1 MKKTQKRIISSA
13 LLCGMLF
20 TGMPGG
26 QLPILAAPVH
36 CSNSTL
42 GETDGKILIGA
53 INGSGEISSVHLNY
67 TSTFML
73 KVFSGNHGTEKY
85 KFTSSD
91 ESVLMVTEEGLVI
104 PCSDG
109 SCMVSVMTED
119 GRTDDCDFYIEDSS
133 TFDFKL
139 FFETNSSSISGFTKG
154 YEVSDLH
161 LPQSLQRCELKTIT
175 ENAFA
180 DTTQLTS
187 VTLQPALE
195 NIQARAFANCEN
207 LKTIII
213 QNPDAIIDDTAFG
226 NFSNGED
233 VPYNLTIKGYEG
245 STAETFAEKYDN
257 ITFVPIDKENDNL
270 TASTEK
276 VFLSANQKLIE
287 DNIYLGVNTSEKIY
301 ADAYVVK
308 EENQQVTF
316 SSSDEDVA
324 VVSEDGILTGKK
336 SGTATITASTPN
348 GISKSFEVKIVKDIE
363 VNNNSYTFAEDGN
376 LILNKYNDRYSY
388 GTLGFSSKFIK
399 TDIIGQEAVE
409 GNTNIVNVNIAN
421 GVSRIEGRA
430 FANCTNLKS
439 LKIPSTVTY
448 IDDTAF
454 GDFDN
459 GDTAYSLTIYGECG
473 SVAEKLA
480 EKYENITFIRNN
492 SAMHSDCPKATV
504 EPTAEPTEEPV
515 VKVTEQPIAKPME
528 EPTVKAT
535 EKPTMIQSHAV
546 VEKGVKTSN
555 KNQVTKKTAVKKTKI
570 KFTAKKAKLKVGSKY
585 RFKVAVTGTKKTVK
599 WSVSNKKVASIN
611 KKTGKLT
618 AKKSGKVI
626 VKATCNNVT
635 KTFKVTIRK

>member
-1 MKKTQKRIISSA
+1 MKNTQKKIISSA

-26 QLPILAAPVH
+26 QLPILAAPAQ
-36 CSNSTL
+36 CSNGTL
-42 GETDGKILIGA
+42 GGTEGKISIGA
-53 INGSGEISSVHLNY
+53 TYGSGGISNVHLNY
-67 TSTFML
+67 NSTFML
-73 KVFSGNHGTEKY
+73 KVFSESHRTEKY

-91 ESVLMVTEEGLVI
+91 NSVLMVTEEGLVI

-109 SCMVSVMTED
+109 SCIVSVITED
-119 GRTDDCDFYIEDSS
+119 GRTDDCDFSIEDTN
-133 TFDFKL
+133 TFNFKL

-161 LPQSLQRCELKTIT
+161 LPQSLQGYELKTIT

-213 QNPDAIIDDTAFG
+213 QNPDAVIDDTAFG
-226 NFSNGED
+226 DFLDGED

-245 STAETFAEKYDN
+245 STAEMFAQKYDN
-257 ITFVPIDKENDNL
+257 ITFVAIDKENDNL
-270 TASTEK
+270 TASAEK

-287 DNIYLGVNTSEKIY
+287 DSIYLGINTSEKIY
-301 ADAYVVK
+301 ADAYVIK

-336 SGTATITASTPN
+336 NGTAAITASTPN
-348 GISKSFEVKIVKDIE
+348 GISQSFEVKVVKDVE
-363 VNNNSYTFAEDGN
+363 VNNDSYTFAEDGN
-376 LILNKYNDRYSY
+376 LVLNKSNGEYSHI
-388 GTLGFSSKFIK
+388 TLGRSNKFIK
-399 TDIIGQEAVE
+399 TDIIGCEALE
-409 GNTNIVNVNIAN
+409 GNTNITSVTVAN
-421 GVSRIEGRA
+421 GISRIEGRA
-430 FANCTNLKS
+430 FANCKNLKS
-439 LKIPSTVTY
+439 LKIPSTITY

-454 GDFDN
+454 GDFNN
-459 GDTAYSLTIYGECG
+459 GDTAYPLTIYGECG

-480 EKYENITFIRNN
+480 EKYENITFIKNN
-492 SAMHSDCPKATV
+492 PAMHSDCPKV
-504 EPTAEPTEEPV
+504 TEEP
-515 VKVTEQPIAKPME
+515 IAVQSPVIVEDKDKITAIEKTNTKP
-528 EPTVKAT
+528 
-535 EKPTMIQSHAV
+535 SV
-546 VEKGVKTSN
+546 VEKGVKASKSN
-555 KNQVTKKTAVKKTKI
+555 KKQVTKKTTAKKTKI

-585 RFKVAVTGTKKTVK
+585 RFKVAVTGTKKAVK
-599 WSVSNKKVASIN
+599 WTVSNKKAASIN

-635 KTFKVTIRK
+635 KTFKLTIKK